1 METVRRGST
10 SLHPEHILFLIILE
24 NLKLWTPIMHNT
36 EDDLESLHDLT
47 FEIGIEKKR
56 VFIDF

>member
-1 METVRRGST
+1 
-10 SLHPEHILFLIILE
+10 
-24 NLKLWTPIMHNT
+24 MHNT